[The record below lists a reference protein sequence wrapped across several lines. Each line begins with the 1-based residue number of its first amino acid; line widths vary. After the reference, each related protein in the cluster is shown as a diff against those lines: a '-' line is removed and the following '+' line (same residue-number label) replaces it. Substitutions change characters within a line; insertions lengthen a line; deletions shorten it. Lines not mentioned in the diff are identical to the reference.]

1 MADWPLYD
9 DCGRGAPDPGG
20 IVKRSL
26 ATVSLGCNTTIA
38 KACGLDAATRAI
50 PQEWQ
55 DALCQCGKK
64 GTPMETVNKKV
75 LFIDNFDSFTYNL
88 VDDFAKRQC
97 LTRVYRADTSIEDL
111 KAVAADFEPDL
122 LVISPGPGNPDTAG
136 VSLEAVGHFKDK
148 LPIFGVCLGHQTIV
162 QYFGGKIGHA
172 PEPMHGKPSR
182 ITHNEQGVFRGVEN
196 PLQAG
201 RYHSLTALSLPDC
214 LEKTGEFE
222 GIVMAVE
229 HRQWPIFGVQF
240 HPESILTPAGGKII
254 QNVLQI
260 AVTRKQTVGS

>member
-1 MADWPLYD
+1 
-9 DCGRGAPDPGG
+9 
-20 IVKRSL
+20 
-26 ATVSLGCNTTIA
+26 
-38 KACGLDAATRAI
+38 
-50 PQEWQ
+50 
-55 DALCQCGKK
+55 
-64 GTPMETVNKKV
+64 
-75 LFIDNFDSFTYNL
+75 
-88 VDDFAKRQC
+88 
-97 LTRVYRADTSIEDL
+97 
-111 KAVAADFEPDL
+111 
-122 LVISPGPGNPDTAG
+122 
-136 VSLEAVGHFKDK
+136 VGYFKDR

-162 QYFGGKIGHA
+162 QYFGGRIGHA

-182 ITHNEQGVFRGVEN
+182 INHNERGIFHGVEN

-260 AVTRKQTVGS
+260 AAERKQTVGS